1 MDIAGLSE
9 IRWQGEGH
17 FQSGD
22 SIVIFSGGIRGQ
34 GGVAMILNK
43 KLRGTMISYNPV
55 SERIL
60 VVRLAMRPVNVT
72 VVVVWNTLTVLMIV
86 ATTIPL
92 HQDPLDVDVC
102 WPPGNAVSGHSSTM
116 CLVVWWLS
124 PHGQAG
130 DAITPHRWRD
140 SAHLAWPHLRRFSVT
155 NWRLGSVYPGCRH
168 VGLVTR

>member
-1 MDIAGLSE
+1 MGTWNVRTLLKPGKLHLLLKELEANDVDIVGLSE

-72 VVVVWNTLTVLMIV
+72 VVVVWNTLTVLMTV
-86 ATTIPL
+86 STTIPL
-92 HQDPLDVDVC
+92 HQDPLDVDV
-102 WPPGNAVSGHSSTM
+102 
-116 CLVVWWLS
+116 
-124 PHGQAG
+124 AG
-130 DAITPHRWRD
+130 
-140 SAHLAWPHLRRFSVT
+140 LQ
-155 NWRLGSVYPGCRH
+155 GMQ
-168 VGLVTR
+168 